1 MDRSFD
7 VARHPIIFQSPRRL
21 TAESAWVEHIPFAML
36 LVELTQPRLFVELG
50 THGGDSY
57 CAFCQAVAT
66 FNLPT
71 RCSAVDTWK
80 GDEHAGFFGEEVLE
94 NLRAHHDEVY
104 GNFSSLIRA
113 TFDEAVHQ
121 FEDGSIDLLHIDGF
135 HTYEAV
141 RHDFETWLPKLS
153 DRGVVL
159 FHDTNE
165 RGAEFGVWRLWAEV
179 AQRYPH
185 FEFLHGHGLGIL
197 SVGPN
202 EPPALGDFRAS
213 FESEPWIQTLFYELG
228 RRLGL
233 QTHVMRDKM
242 SAEHATRERDR
253 LNDIIR
259 IQQEALEEKDRG
271 LAVQQAALDE
281 KDRGLA
287 FQQAALGERDRLLE
301 GLRTALS
308 AHESE
313 LVQLRTKAEEHDAVL
328 ATRDT
333 LIAEQEAALAAS
345 RVESAAVSAELDQLR
360 QRAGYRVLEGTIR
373 QVDRLAPWSTRRRQ
387 IVLAGAKVAKVVMNE
402 GPAGAVKRL
411 PKIAT
416 WAPHIFG
423 VARLPQTPPALPVPP
438 PRGQELTY
446 NEEYQIWMQRHVP
459 STEELAAQR
468 AASKDFPY
476 RPRISILMPAYNTN
490 PSWLIEAVES
500 VRAQSYPNWELCI
513 VDDASP
519 DPAVGKVLRRYRL
532 QRRIRTARLAENSGI
547 AAASNRALSMATG
560 EFIGFLDHDD
570 ELKPNALYEVVKLLN
585 QQSGLDFI
593 YSDEDKKELD
603 GRLVDPFFKPDWSP
617 ELFRTTNYVTHFAV
631 YRTSVIDRVGR
642 LRKGYDGSQDHDLAL
657 RVTEVTDRI
666 AHIPLPLYT
675 WRKVPGSAAG
685 SPDAK
690 PWAYQAGAKALQ
702 DSLRRRGLSGD
713 VGPGIWKGSHRIRYH
728 VSGEPTVGII
738 IPTRDR
744 VDLLRQCIGSIEDLS
759 TYSHYEIIVV
769 DNDSADPETL
779 DFLSTLKGR
788 VIGYPGSFNF
798 ANMMNTAAREARTD
812 MLLFL
817 NNDTEVITPGW
828 IEAMLEYAQQPQVG
842 AVGARLL
849 YPQGHPQHE
858 GIIMGL
864 GHGTAGNVDHGG
876 YFSLGHS
883 VLNTTAV
890 TAACMMTRTA
900 FFTELGGFEERLTV
914 AFNDV
919 DFCLRVRQAGY
930 EVVYT
935 PYAEL
940 YHYESASRGTLHPP
954 ADETFF
960 CGRWG
965 RPGDIVDPYYNPN
978 LDLGRPY
985 RISVDDWH

>member
-1 MDRSFD
+1 LDRSFD
-7 VARHPIIFQSPRRL
+7 VARHPIVFQSPRRL
-21 TAESAWVEHIPFAML
+21 TADSAWVEHIPFAML
-36 LVELTQPRLFVELG
+36 LVELTEPRLFVELG

-57 CAFCQAVAT
+57 CAFCQAVDT

-71 RCSAVDTWK
+71 RCFAVDTWK
-80 GDEHAGFFGEEVLE
+80 GDEHAGFFTDEVLE
-94 NLRAHHDEVY
+94 NLRAHHDETY
-104 GNFSSLIRA
+104 GSFSSLVRA
-113 TFDEAVHQ
+113 TFDEAVDQ

-141 RHDFETWLPKLS
+141 RHDFDTWRPKLS

-165 RGAEFGVWRLWAEV
+165 RGGEFGVWRLWAEV
-179 AQRYPH
+179 SEQHPH
-185 FEFLHGHGLGIL
+185 FELAHGHGLGVL

-202 EPPALGDFRAS
+202 EPPGLREFRAS
-213 FESEPWIQTLFYELG
+213 FESEPWVQTLFYELG

-233 QTHVMRDKM
+233 QTHLMREKR
-242 SAEHATRERDR
+242 SSEHAARERDR

-259 IQQEALEEKDRG
+259 IQQDALEEKDRGLALQHAALEEKDRG
-271 LAVQQAALDE
+271 LAVQHAALE
-281 KDRGLA
+281 
-287 FQQAALGERDRLLE
+287 ERDRELDA
-301 GLRTALS
+301 LRAAL
-308 AHESE
+308 AGHESE
-313 LVQLRTKAEEHDAVL
+313 LAKLRTFAEEYGPVL
-328 ATRDT
+328 AARDS
-333 LIAEQEAALAAS
+333 LIAEQEASLAAS
-345 RVESAAVSAELDQLR
+345 RAEGAAASAELDQLR
-360 QRAGYRVLEGTIR
+360 QRAGYRVLESTIR
-373 QVDRLAPWSTRRRQ
+373 KVDRVAPWSTRRRQ
-387 IVLAGAKVAKVVMNE
+387 VLLAGAKAARIVVTE
-402 GPAGAVKRL
+402 GPASALKRL
-411 PKIAT
+411 PRVAT
-416 WAPHIFG
+416 WAPHVLG
-423 VARLPQTPPALPVPP
+423 VARLSQTPPALPPP
-438 PRGQELTY
+438 PPPGQELTY
-446 NEEYQIWMQRHVP
+446 NEEYQIWLYRHAP
-459 STEELAAQR
+459 GAQELAAQA
-468 AASKDFPY
+468 AASKELPY
-476 RPRISILMPAYNTN
+476 RPKISILMPVYNTR
-490 PSWLIEAVES
+490 PEWLVEAVES

-519 DPAVGKVLRRYRL
+519 DPAVRKVLRRYRL
-532 QRRIRTARLAENSGI
+532 QRRIHTARLAENSGI

-585 QQSGLDFI
+585 TQRLDFI
-593 YSDEDKKELD
+593 YTDEDKKEPD

-617 ELFRTTNYVTHFAV
+617 ELFRTANYVTHFAV
-631 YRTSVIDRVGR
+631 YRASVVERVGR

-690 PWAYQAGAKALQ
+690 PWAYQAGALALR
-702 DSLRRRGLSGD
+702 DSLRRRGLTGD
-713 VGPGIWKGSHRIRYH
+713 VGPGLWKGSHRIRYH
-728 VSGEPTVGII
+728 IRGEPTVGIV

-744 VDLLRQCIGSIEDLS
+744 VDLLRQCIGSIEALS
-759 TYSHYEIIVV
+759 TYSHHEIIVV
-769 DNDSADPETL
+769 DNASADPETL
-779 DFLSTLKGR
+779 DFLSTVKGR

-798 ANMMNTAAREARTD
+798 AHMMNTAAREARTD

-817 NNDTEVITPGW
+817 NNDTEVITPQW
-828 IEAMLEYAQQPQVG
+828 IEAMLEYAQQPHVG

-876 YFSLGHS
+876 YFSMSHS
-883 VLNTTAV
+883 VLNATAV

-900 FFTELGGFEERLTV
+900 LFTELGGFEERLTV

-919 DFCLRVRQAGY
+919 DFCLRVRHAGY

-940 YHYESASRGTLHPP
+940 YHYESASRGSLHPP
-954 ADETFF
+954 ADEAFF

-965 RPGDIVDPYYNPN
+965 APGTIVDPYYNPN
-978 LDLGRPY
+978 LDLSRPY
-985 RISVDDWH
+985 RIKIDDRG